1 MKLFKKIRKAN
12 RLHQTR
18 RAHNDRSRLAASMPG
33 ETGALAGLRL
43 GMLVN

>member
-1 MKLFKKIRKAN
+1 MKLLRMFRKTN
-12 RLHQTR
+12 RR
-18 RAHNDRSRLAASMPG
+18 RARLAHGDRSRLAASMPG